1 MHKLISITAL
11 YHLDTDAGL
20 RVTVTDENN
29 TLDTLDA
36 FHQVIVEKYDELW
49 ADAITQFK
57 HQELLDVFR
66 HKLSQIAQRKPPT
79 KRRLA
84 TIAGIMG
91 AVYLMEKHGYLRTD
105 HFNGLQLEYAPLN

>member
-1 MHKLISITAL
+1 MSSHPYPPDARLITPNSAANRHKLISITAL
-11 YHLDTDAGL
+11 YHFDTDAGL

-66 HKLSQIAQRKPPT
+66 HKLSQIAHRKPP
-79 KRRLA
+79 K
-84 TIAGIMG
+84 
-91 AVYLMEKHGYLRTD
+91 K
-105 HFNGLQLEYAPLN
+105 